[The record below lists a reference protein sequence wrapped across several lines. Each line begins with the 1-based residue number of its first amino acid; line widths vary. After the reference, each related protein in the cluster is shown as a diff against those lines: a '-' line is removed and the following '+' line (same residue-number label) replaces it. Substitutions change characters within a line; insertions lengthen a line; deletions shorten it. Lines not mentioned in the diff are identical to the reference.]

1 MDVKHLTHKSTSV
14 DRWGSSPVL
23 NHRSQVPRLTIRACF
38 LGFDSTSVPSSGLG
52 FVVESLVLLDGAM
65 SNSSSS
71 SDESSI
77 TALFLGFDSISLPSS
92 EFGFV
97 VESLVFLDGACQVL
111 RRTNRPGQT
120 FLEPWI
126 FFDGESSPVLSC
138 FLLEDASSSS
148 SLSLSDRMISF
159 FFFFGSNNA
168 VSETLSAS
176 SNSISSSLLSSSFQT
191 TRCGAR

>member
-65 SNSSSS
+65 PNSSSL

-77 TALFLGFDSISLPSS
+77 TALFLGFDSVCTLARA
-92 EFGFV
+92 FFWYV
-97 VESLVFLDGACQVL
+97 ALLV
-111 RRTNRPGQT
+111 
-120 FLEPWI
+120 
-126 FFDGESSPVLSC
+126 
-138 FLLEDASSSS
+138 LLHYK
-148 SLSLSDRMISF
+148 
-159 FFFFGSNNA
+159 
-168 VSETLSAS
+168 
-176 SNSISSSLLSSSFQT
+176 
-191 TRCGAR
+191 